1 MRALKKDRK
10 HHVINGRG
18 FSERFLGGGTHSAKF
33 TRRDAQEFS
42 PITNQ
47 KLTARAIECSTSPL
61 SDDFMT
67 CDFYDGLGTRRT
79 LSNIVFTNY
88 EVKNPSFTNY
98 KRSEDGAIVTRI
110 EFQRPEVCEI
120 MGHNAIG
127 LTMKCGGRMVI
138 DEGGEQK

>member
-1 MRALKKDRK
+1 MSILQKTKIK
-10 HHVINGRG
+10 VENGKG
-18 FSERFLGGGTHSAKF
+18 FSDRFFKGTDHAKF

-47 KLTARAIECSTSPL
+47 KLSARAIECSTSPL

-79 LSNIVFTNY
+79 LSNIVFTNF
-88 EVKNPSFTNY
+88 ESKNPSFTNY
-98 KRSEDGAIVTRI
+98 KRSEDGAVVTRI
-110 EFQRPEVCEI
+110 DFENQEVCEI

-127 LTMKCGGRMVI
+127 LTMKCGGRI
-138 DEGGEQK
+138 TFDNGGQEK